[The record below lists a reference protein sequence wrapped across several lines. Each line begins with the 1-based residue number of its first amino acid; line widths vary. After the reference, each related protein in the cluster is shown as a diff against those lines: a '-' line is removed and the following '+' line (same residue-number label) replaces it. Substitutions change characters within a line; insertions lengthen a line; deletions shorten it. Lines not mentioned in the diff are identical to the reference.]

1 MASRVHSRYT
11 RTVADLACG
20 GQQVRLI
27 LHVRKFFCYN
37 SDCVR
42 KIFTER
48 LSPFLEPW
56 ARTTRRLS
64 QVIET
69 LGFSTCARAG
79 ARLGRR
85 LGIQMSRMSV
95 LRRIMSRPTA
105 PAARVSVLGLDDFS
119 FRRGRTFGTV
129 LVDMECH
136 QIIDLLPNRYVET
149 VAAWIRSHPEI
160 THISRDRGSDYAAA
174 ATQGAP
180 HAIQVADRFHICQN
194 LGEAVHVLLARVLP
208 EIQSSQQEQAKEHV
222 QQDTPSRSF
231 EEWRPAQGQKVEQTI
246 ALRRAE
252 RESRYQQVVV
262 LREQG
267 LPSQHIAQH
276 LRVSERTVRHWLQRG
291 VAPDVRRRRKYH
303 SDFDAYALYVL
314 TRWQEGCRNGLDLWR
329 EIAAQGYPGSNRMV
343 YRFLA
348 TLKTAEQVPLPGTHR
363 LPLYPSKAAIWLFMR
378 QFKDLDD
385 IEQKDVMSF
394 RQASPALATTY
405 TLVQDFLEMVRHR
418 EGKRL
423 EEWLIQAKKSGLP
436 ELQSFV
442 HGVEQDQAAVQAGL
456 TCSLNNGQVEGH
468 VTKIKLIKRMMYGR
482 AGFPLLRQR
491 VLHAL

>member
-1 MASRVHSRYT
+1 MTSLDSIDGVVTLHLVSTLSQVACPCCLRAASRVHSRYM

-27 LHVRKFFCYN
+27 LHVRKFFCHT

-56 ARTTRRLS
+56 ARMTSRLS

-79 ARLGRR
+79 ARLGQR
-85 LGIQMSRMSV
+85 LGIQISRMSV

-105 PAARVSVLGLDDFS
+105 PAGRVSVLGLDDFS

-129 LVDMECH
+129 LVDMEHH
-136 QIIDLLPNRYVET
+136 QILDLLPNRYVET
-149 VAAWIRSHPEI
+149 VAAWIRNHPEI

-194 LGEAVHVLLARVLP
+194 LAEAVQVLLARVLP
-208 EIQSSQQEQAKEHV
+208 EVTSSQHDQANEQGQK
-222 QQDTPSRSF
+222 DMPSRSL
-231 EEWRPAQGQKVEQTI
+231 EEWRPAQGQKVERTI

-252 RESRYQQVVV
+252 RENRYQQVVV

-267 LPSQHIAQH
+267 LTSQQIAQH

-291 VAPDVRRRRKYH
+291 VAPDVRQRRKYH
-303 SDFDAYALYVL
+303 SDFDAYAPYVL
-314 TRWQEGCRNGLDLWR
+314 TRWQQGCRNG
-329 EIAAQGYPGSNRMV
+329 
-343 YRFLA
+343 
-348 TLKTAEQVPLPGTHR
+348 
-363 LPLYPSKAAIWLFMR
+363 
-378 QFKDLDD
+378 
-385 IEQKDVMSF
+385 
-394 RQASPALATTY
+394 
-405 TLVQDFLEMVRHR
+405 
-418 EGKRL
+418 
-423 EEWLIQAKKSGLP
+423 
-436 ELQSFV
+436 
-442 HGVEQDQAAVQAGL
+442 
-456 TCSLNNGQVEGH
+456 
-468 VTKIKLIKRMMYGR
+468 
-482 AGFPLLRQR
+482 
-491 VLHAL
+491 